1 MQQQQRWIAYRKYA
15 VECCA
20 NFLTCDKKLWHW
32 LEQLGLQPYF
42 QPDSCGCALS
52 TWTKV
57 KGAAERGYDL
67 SAARWGTL
75 RWFSRCQWSPEGTL
89 HLLFHPWQTFQLHLL
104 HKGRSP
110 AAVWRLARKTGPLL
124 YKLKDVEYTV
134 HSVVGSLQFQFTT
147 KKWDRQPLLGKP
159 ISFFR
164 WGYFATVPFIT
175 TLPYSLGETLSA
187 SVPAAHRPALRHHW
201 L

>member
-1 MQQQQRWIAYRKYA
+1 MENFCAYLWSKKQWSLGAVHGTIAN
-15 VECCA
+15 VVP
-20 NFLTCDKKLWHW
+20 
-32 LEQLGLQPYF
+32 LG
-42 QPDSCGCALS
+42 

-110 AAVWRLARKTGPLL
+110 AAVWRLAYKTGPLL
-124 YKLKDVEYTV
+124 YKLKSRRG
-134 HSVVGSLQFQFTT
+134 HLHN
-147 KKWDRQPLLGKP
+147 GKSP
-159 ISFFR
+159 R
-164 WGYFATVPFIT
+164 R
-175 TLPYSLGETLSA
+175 YSLIRCAAVWERPSVQLSIRINDIFGGA
-187 SVPAAHRPALRHHW
+187 VQKYSDWSALR
-201 L
+201 